1 MDEQHRYEINL
12 KKDELYIQLSSDD
25 VYFISQQMDKWF
37 RILLDDSYVPVSY
50 PKAQAAPEPPPPAPA
65 PAPEPPPPPP
75 PAPEPEPAPQ
85 PEPPPP
91 PPPAP
96 EPEPPQQATLP
107 LSEPE
112 PEPQAQP
119 MPAPPPLDEHVEN
132 DFEAVMDSLMK
143 DLGDE
148 GPAEEASA
156 PYHAATVS
164 GGDGNGKPAGET
176 PLDLIDSLSELCDR
190 SHATSLE
197 DFLLLSAYY
206 LTYFE
211 GQEKF
216 SLKRI
221 NSMLVKSGLTPVNH
235 SVLESMLAR
244 GYLSMVP
251 DLTGTAEVSEYVL
264 TEDGQHYANKLL

>member
-12 KKDELYIQLSSDD
+12 KKDDLYIQLSSDD
-25 VYFISQQMDKWF
+25 VYFISKQMDKWF

-50 PKAQAAPEPPPPAPA
+50 PQPSPAPVPPPVVEA
-65 PAPEPPPPPP
+65 PPPPPP
-75 PAPEPEPAPQ
+75 PEPEPVIEA
-85 PEPPPP
+85 

-96 EPEPPQQATLP
+96 VPDVVSQAELP
-107 LSEPE
+107 LSEP
-112 PEPQAQP
+112 PPVPQASQ
-119 MPAPPPLDEHVEN
+119 APLDQAVED

-148 GPAEEASA
+148 EPAPEAEPEPA
-156 PYHAATVS
+156 PYQAATVS
-164 GGDGNGKPAGET
+164 AGNGRAAGAPSPDT
-176 PLDLIDSLSELCDR
+176 IDSLSELCDR
-190 SHATSLE
+190 SHASSLE
-197 DFLLLSAYY
+197 DYLLLSAYY

-235 SVLESMLAR
+235 SVLETMLAQ

-251 DLTGTAEVSEYVL
+251 DLTGTADVSEYIL
-264 TEDGQHYANKLL
+264 TDAGQTHANTLL